1 MQHGIEEKAVEAVLA
16 LASMRPV
23 ISDGCNKY
31 IWRADLKHDALA
43 SMRPVISDGC
53 NSSSVLNALARRN
66 AARCE
71 C

>member
-53 NSSSVLNALARRN
+53 NQGVHLDASPRALRLQ
-66 AARCE
+66 
-71 C
+71 